1 MVLCNFQ
8 VQVSLAVPLSLKI
21 EQVMFLRNS
30 TNRLA
35 KQSNFRRG
43 YDLYHCKDKWSP

>member
-21 EQVMFLRNS
+21 EL
-30 TNRLA
+30 
-35 KQSNFRRG
+35 K
-43 YDLYHCKDKWSP
+43 